1 MATRAS
7 TLPNGR
13 VSATIPNMSP
23 RFTKFEGF
31 GNDYLVF
38 EANQLAGVGHLGSF
52 ASRICNRHYGAGAD
66 GIAIV
71 SESPALAGGHES
83 ESDFGVRIFNPDGSE
98 AGMSG
103 NGTRCAASYLFYHD
117 LWSNE
122 LLRLQTRNGIK
133 RYHFLERPG
142 KGSFLFRS
150 ELGQPRFDSSS
161 IPFQTDQP
169 LERVIDYPLEVGG
182 EILKMTALQM
192 GNPNCCVFVDDFE
205 AIDWRRLGPLIEN
218 HPQFPERT
226 NVIFI
231 RVRDRQNIEERIWER
246 GVGETE
252 SSGTCSCAA
261 VVASVINGKCDRR
274 IDVHAPGGII
284 PIEWRDDDEVVLT
297 GSAGVVYSGEWL
309 MD

>member
-1 MATRAS
+1 
-7 TLPNGR
+7 
-13 VSATIPNMSP
+13 MSP
-23 RFTKFEGF
+23 RFTKFQGY

-38 EANQLAGVGHLGSF
+38 EAEQLAGVGDLGSF

-66 GIAIV
+66 GIAITAQ
-71 SESPALAGGHES
+71 SSDDD
-83 ESDFGVRIFNPDGSE
+83 SDFHVRIFNPDGSE

-117 LWSNE
+117 LWSDK
-122 LLRLQTRNGIK
+122 LLRLQTRNGLK
-133 RYHFLERPG
+133 RYHLLERSG
-142 KGSFLFRS
+142 NGSFLFRS
-150 ELGQPRFDSSS
+150 ELGQPRFDSVS

-182 EILKMTALQM
+182 TILKVTALQM

-231 RVRDRQNIEERIWER
+231 RVRDAANIEERIWER

-261 VVASVINGKCDRR
+261 VVASVINGKTGRT

-284 PIEWRDDDEVVLT
+284 PIEWRPDGEVVLT

-309 MD
+309 MN

>member
-1 MATRAS
+1 M
-7 TLPNGR
+7 
-13 VSATIPNMSP
+13 
-23 RFTKFEGF
+23 RFTKFQGF

-38 EANQLAGVGHLGSF
+38 EAEQLAGVDDLGGF
-52 ASRICNRHYGAGAD
+52 ASRICNRHYGAGGD
-66 GIAIV
+66 GIAIL
-71 SESPALAGGHES
+71 SEPPAVAGGPEND
-83 ESDFGVRIFNPDGSE
+83 SDFQVRIFNPDGSE

-103 NGTRCAASYLFYHD
+103 NGTRCAAAYLFFHG
-117 LWSNE
+117 LWSDD

-133 RYHFLERPG
+133 RYHLLERSVVG
-142 KGSFLFRS
+142 LFRFRS
-150 ELGQPRFDSSS
+150 ELGQPRFDPSS
-161 IPFQTDQP
+161 IPMFTGES

-182 EILKMTALQM
+182 EILKVTALQM

-231 RVRDRQNIEERIWER
+231 RVRDRRNIEERIWER

-261 VVASVINGKCDRR
+261 VVASVINDKCDRR
-274 IDVHAPGGII
+274 IDVHAPGGLI
-284 PIEWRDDDEVVLT
+284 PIEWRDDDQVVLSGNAT
-297 GSAGVVYSGEWL
+297 AVYSGEWL
-309 MD
+309 MN